1 MKIVYLLIGCS
12 LLFSACL
19 SHKTI
24 VESDYSYQ
32 GQFKHY
38 KSFNFLA
45 NTDSSQRNQIVEKAI
60 KYRMNLQGYRFKEKK
75 PSLYVVY
82 SIYDKKLDF
91 KGNEQPT
98 LKDWL
103 RSEDENEKY
112 KFVDYELQAGAL
124 LISLVDRKKNQVVWQ
139 GYSSSSYTNLLSTQD
154 EITERQLRWSVSS
167 IFDQYSIFAS
177 SQEEL
182 R

>member
-1 MKIVYLLIGCS
+1 MKVLLFLIGSS

-19 SHKTI
+19 SNKAI

-38 KSFNFLA
+38 RSFNFLS
-45 NTDSSQRNQIVEKAI
+45 NSDTSQRSRIVEKAI
-60 KYRMNLQGYRFKEKK
+60 KYRMKLQGYRFKEKK

-82 SIYDKKLDF
+82 SIYDEKLEF
-91 KGNEQPT
+91 KGNDQPSM
-98 LKDWL
+98 KEWL

-112 KFVDYELQAGAL
+112 KFVNYHLQEGSL

-139 GYSSSSYTNLLSTQD
+139 GYSSSSYTNLLSTQE

-167 IFDQYSIFAS
+167 IFDQYSIFANN
-177 SQEEL
+177 QEDL

>member
-1 MKIVYLLIGCS
+1 MKVLLFLVGCS

-19 SHKTI
+19 SNKAI

-38 KSFNFLA
+38 RSFNFLA
-45 NTDSSQRNQIVEKAI
+45 NSDSSQKSSIVEKAI
-60 KYRMNLQGYRFKEKK
+60 KYRMKLQGYRFKEKK

-82 SIYDKKLDF
+82 SIYDEKMEF
-91 KGNEQPT
+91 KGNDQPT
-98 LKDWL
+98 MKEWL

-112 KFVDYELQAGAL
+112 KFVDYQLQAGSL
-124 LISLVDRKKNQVVWQ
+124 LISLVDRKKNQVIWQ
-139 GYSSSSYTNLLSTQD
+139 GYSSSSYTNLLSTQNQV
-154 EITERQLRWSVSS
+154 TERQLRWSVSS
-167 IFDQYSIFAS
+167 IFDQYSIFAN